1 VTGKLAK
8 FEDKIERVVG
18 ALLPKK
24 PFDKPLAQQALMLIR
39 AMGAPGGMPNVRRC
53 LLKDDGLPDDIRG
66 MLKQGKTKVDI
77 KAFYW
82 DCKEFRELWGIMEME
97 EATLDQ
103 LIADT
108 TLR

>member
-1 VTGKLAK
+1 MAGKL
-8 FEDKIERVVG
+8 DKIEDRIERMVG
-18 ALLPKK
+18 VLLPKK
-24 PFDKPLAQQALMLIR
+24 PFEKPLAQQAVMLIR
-39 AMGAPGGMPNVRRC
+39 AMGTPGGMPNVRRC

-66 MLKQGKTKVDI
+66 MLKQGKMKGDI

-82 DCKEFRELWGIMEME
+82 DCKEFRELWGLMEME

>member
-1 VTGKLAK
+1 MTGKQAK
-8 FEDKIERVVG
+8 IEAAVERVV
-18 ALLPKK
+18 AKMIPKK
-24 PFDKPLAQQALMLIR
+24 VFDRPLSEQSVMMIR

-82 DCKEFRELWGIMEME
+82 DCKEFRELWKIMEMD